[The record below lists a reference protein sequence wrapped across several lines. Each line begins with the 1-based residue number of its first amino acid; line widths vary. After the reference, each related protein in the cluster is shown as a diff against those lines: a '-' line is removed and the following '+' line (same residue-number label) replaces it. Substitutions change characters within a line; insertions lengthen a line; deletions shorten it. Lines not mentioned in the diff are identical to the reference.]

1 MGSVKGDRKRGY
13 KHNIEDQRSLLND
26 FHTFQKQFEEY
37 IDSFGV
43 VSKTNVPIEEFKLH
57 YFKYQF
63 HISWK
68 L

>member
-13 KHNIEDQRSLLND
+13 KHNILMND

-57 YFKYQF
+57 YFN
-63 HISWK
+63 